1 MKRFSEKV
9 QMYSSW
15 NPKCSIYPI
24 LDILRIFVKK
34 SYVTSLDL
42 LNPNFMRK
50 LKMGNEPALEG
61 VLYRWT
67 ELN

>member
-24 LDILRIFVKK
+24 LDILRIFVNK
-34 SYVTSLDL
+34 SSSSLT
-42 LNPNFMRK
+42 NFMQK

-67 ELN
+67 

>member
-1 MKRFSEKV
+1 
-9 QMYSSW
+9 MYSSW

-24 LDILRIFVKK
+24 LDILRIFVNK
-34 SYVTSLDL
+34 SSSSLT
-42 LNPNFMRK
+42 NFMQK